1 VDAPG
6 GLLGAAIDVTEPEPL
21 TAEHPIWSHP
31 RIMITPHLSG
41 ETEDELVASTTI
53 LLANVERV
61 RAGKPHFNNVS
72 FTKGY

>member
-1 VDAPG
+1 MDAPG

-53 LLANVERV
+53 LLANVERL
-61 RAGKPHFNNVS
+61 RAGKPQFNNVS